1 MADTDEVQL
10 QGTVLRFAD
19 GIPGF
24 GHLHRFQLVSLGDD
38 SIFQLLESVDEP
50 DVSMVVVVPWL
61 LFPDYEIE
69 LPEDDREQLAIED
82 PSQAVVFSPVTL
94 AAEERTVYVNLVGPF
109 VVNPVTNEGRQV
121 VLVGSDHPLRAPVP
135 LD

>member
-69 LPEDDREQLAIED
+69 
-82 PSQAVVFSPVTL
+82 
-94 AAEERTVYVNLVGPF
+94 
-109 VVNPVTNEGRQV
+109 
-121 VLVGSDHPLRAPVP
+121 
-135 LD
+135 